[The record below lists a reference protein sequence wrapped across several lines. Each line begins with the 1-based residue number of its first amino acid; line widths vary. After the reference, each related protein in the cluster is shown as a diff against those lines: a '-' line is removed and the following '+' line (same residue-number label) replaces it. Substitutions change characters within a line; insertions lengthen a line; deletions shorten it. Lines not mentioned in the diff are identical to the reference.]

1 MEEKNLRKTP
11 LWRDVFDTEGTPLA
25 LRKHIPFA
33 LVAAWSRRLLY
44 ASFPPFRTL
53 TTEET
58 VCAAELM
65 SNRVK
70 IPTLEE
76 MKAKRKAKRAKGKGK
91 ADEMSTV
98 PDSQHELTA
107 PEFHEGAGMKSA
119 EASQSKKR
127 KALFDPE
134 EDMEN
139 IILKIPRGAAA
150 ITDPSSLSPFV
161 ESLLLEED
169 EMRLRDLGPL
179 EASRKAVALSYQV
192 SPCVFLSLFP
202 FFFLLTFVSLM

>member
-1 MEEKNLRKTP
+1 MLEEKSLRKTP

-25 LRKHIPFA
+25 FRKHIPSV
-33 LVAAWSRRLLY
+33 LVAAWSCRLLY
-44 ASFPPFRTL
+44 GRYSSFKPL

-58 VCAAELM
+58 VYAAELM

-70 IPTLEE
+70 IPSFEE

-91 ADEMSTV
+91 IEVSTV
-98 PDSQHELTA
+98 PETQHEIVA
-107 PEFHEGAGMKSA
+107 PEFHEDTGLKSA
-119 EASQSKKR
+119 EALQSKKR
-127 KALFDPE
+127 KALCDPDK
-134 EDMEN
+134 DMEN

-169 EMRLRDLGPL
+169 EMRLGDLGPI
-179 EASRKAVALSYQV
+179 EASRKAVALNYQV
-192 SPCVFLSLFP
+192 SPCIFLS
-202 FFFLLTFVSLM
+202 